1 MITYILFRIGIG
13 LFRIMPF
20 WLLYVLSDILY
31 YILYYI
37 VGYRKKVVR
46 GNLQTAYGAT
56 HTPAQIKT
64 FEKEFYSHLCDILLE
79 GIKGIV
85 TPRAELE
92 KRYKVVNPDLY
103 DTYYERGQSAIFTS
117 SHTSNWE
124 WGISTLCHYLKHE
137 IFIIYKELKNP
148 RINHYLRHRVNDSVM
163 CGMKDTSKGF
173 KAQIAKNVPTLF
185 ILAADQNPANRQ
197 QAHWVNFFGKETAAI
212 HGIAKYAQ
220 YYNFPVFYFGTKRVK
235 RGYYETTLDI
245 LIEDPS
251 KFTPE
256 EITQIY
262 MSKVEEHI
270 RQDPS
275 QWLWS
280 HKRWKYTKADV

>member
-1 MITYILFRIGIG
+1 MITYILFRIGIA
-13 LFRIMPF
+13 LFKFMPF
-20 WLLYVLSDILY
+20 WMLYALSDMLY

-46 GNLQTAYGAT
+46 GNLQKAYGAT

-85 TPRAELE
+85 MSGKEAKDRF
-92 KRYKVVNPDLY
+92 KVVTPDLY
-103 DTYYERGQSAIFTS
+103 DAYYERGQSAIFTS

-124 WGISTLCHYLKHE
+124 WGIPGLPLYMKHQ

-148 RINHYLRHRVNDSVM
+148 RINNYMRNRVSDCVM
-163 CGMKDTSKGF
+163 CGVKETGKGF

-185 ILAADQNPANRQ
+185 ILLADQNTANRQ
-197 QAHWVNFFGKETAAI
+197 QAHWVNFFGIETAAI
-212 HGIAKYAQ
+212 HGVAKYAQ
-220 YYNFPVFYFGTKRVK
+220 YYNFPVFYFGNKRVK
-235 RGYYETTLDI
+235 RGYYECTLDI